1 VSSTKPL
8 LKVCGLTTQE
18 DVALCE
24 TLEVDLIGFIFHPAS
39 PRCIT
44 PEAAAGIAS
53 TRLLRVGVF
62 VDHGAEE
69 ISRIMSLARLDL
81 AQLHG
86 EHSVETCLAVGPERV
101 IKVFWPRRY
110 ATKSKL
116 ERALEN
122 FRKAC
127 SFLLLDAGSSGG
139 GHGHPVDF
147 THVAGLVAP
156 RPWLLAGGIGPRNI
170 REAMLRCRPDGL
182 DLNSSVEQSPGR
194 KDEHKVRAA
203 VALVRGQP

>member
-24 TLEVDLIGFIFHPAS
+24 TLGVDLIGFIFHPAS
-39 PRCIT
+39 PRCVA

-62 VDHGAEE
+62 VDHGADD
-69 ISRIMSLARLDL
+69 IRRIMSVARLDM

-86 EHSVETCLAVGPERV
+86 DHSVEACLAVGPERV

-110 ATKSKL
+110 ANRAEL
-116 ERALEN
+116 EQAIDTFKEV
-122 FRKAC
+122 C
-127 SFLLLDAGSSGG
+127 SFLLLDAGISGG
-139 GHGHPVDF
+139 GHGRPIDC
-147 THVAGLVAP
+147 TILAGLVTP
-156 RPWLLAGGIGPRNI
+156 KPWFLAGGLGPENI
-170 REAMLRCRPDGL
+170 RRAMLQCRPDGI
-182 DLNSSVEQSPGR
+182 DLNSMVERSPGR
-194 KDEHKVRAA
+194 KDALKLRSA
-203 VALVRGQP
+203 VGTFRDKR